1 MRRLLLLTLAG
12 LGLFAPSVYAQ
23 LPGLVSTPL
32 ANGDKAGPSPCRRW
46 CSSPH

>member
-1 MRRLLLLTLAG
+1 MRRLLFLTLAG

-32 ANGDKAGPSPCRRW
+32 ANGGQSWSRPCRRW
-46 CSSPH
+46 CSSPR